1 MENMVFCQSCGMP
14 LGKDEDFGTN
24 ADGSKNND
32 YYAYCYKDGK
42 FTQDLTMNA
51 MIDRCVPFMVKANQD
66 MTEEKARKSMQEWF
80 PKLKRWKTA

>member
-24 ADGSKNND
+24 VDGSKNND
-32 YYAYCYKDGK
+32 YCAYCYKDGK
-42 FTQDLTMNA
+42 FTQNLTMDA

-66 MTEEKARKSMQEWF
+66 MTEEKARKSMEEWF